1 MAMMTDVFLGGGIG
15 VMLALVLSVPAI
27 VWEVRR
33 KRHEDHLLLVDI
45 DTFGGRKL
53 SDRESFA
60 LGILFQLVLGLFF
73 GGLYPLN
80 SSFWGFAG
88 DSYTLLS
95 VAAYALALYLVA
107 TVIVMP
113 FMGMGV
119 FGWREDK
126 WIWLETLFTMT
137 LIMIG
142 YTLIVHWFQ
151 PSWFA

>member
-1 MAMMTDVFLGGGIG
+1 MINDVLLSAG
-15 VMLALVLSVPAI
+15 VGVLLALILSVPAI

-33 KRHEDHLLLVDI
+33 KRHRDHPLLVDI

-73 GGLYPLN
+73 GLLYPFN
-80 SSFWGFAG
+80 PSFWSFAG
-88 DSYTLLS
+88 EAYTFLS
-95 VAAYALALYLVA
+95 VTAYALVLYLIA
-107 TVIVMP
+107 TGIVMP

-119 FGWREDK
+119 LGWREDK
-126 WIWLETLFTMT
+126 WIWLETLFTMA
-137 LIMIG
+137 LMVVG
-142 YTLIVHWFQ
+142 YILIVHWFQ